1 MFSHTKCKID
11 WTSTTYFLFRVSEDT
26 GYTVRQQQSIKYRK
40 KNFRRSIQNHWRER
54 KSEQEVNDDFGGRI
68 LNLEFA

>member
-1 MFSHTKCKID
+1 MLSHTKCKID

-40 KNFRRSIQNHWRER
+40 KT
-54 KSEQEVNDDFGGRI
+54 
-68 LNLEFA
+68 FAGPSKTTEEKEKANKKLMTTLAVAF